1 MKEFVKAG
9 AVVLGISPD
18 SCAKQKRFEEKHQ
31 LGVRLLADEDHKV
44 AQAYGVWAEKQN
56 YGKTYMGIVR
66 STFLIDPK
74 GKLARIWSN
83 VKVDGHARAVLEAL
97 TAQKG

>member
-1 MKEFVKAG
+1 MKEFSKAG
-9 AVVLGISPD
+9 AAVLGISPD
-18 SCAKQKRFEEKHQ
+18 ACAKQKKFEEKHQ
-31 LGVRLLADEDHKV
+31 LGLRLLADEDHKV

-74 GKLARIWSN
+74 GKLARVWSS
-83 VKVDGHARAVLEAL
+83 VKVDGHAKAVLEAL
-97 TAQKG
+97 QQLKG